1 MPALAAAANHKMTW
15 NSHMGRGLLAVCL
28 LLTWLGARAAGP
40 LDGVFEVRSATT
52 MLQQGVVELSAVV
65 SYPNTS
71 QIRAALMDGVTL
83 TFDLE
88 VTVSSPRRF
97 WFDADIVA
105 LNLRRELSY
114 HVISD
119 RYVVRNADGI
129 EQATYPTLDAV
140 LEDLGR
146 IERLPI
152 VVTPQLRGDGPW
164 NVRLRAG
171 VRRGRM
177 PDALRSLA
185 FWSDAWHRTSEW
197 YVWTLER

>member
-1 MPALAAAANHKMTW
+1 M
-15 NSHMGRGLLAVCL
+15 

-40 LDGVFEVRSATT
+40 LDGEFEVRSATM
-52 MLQQGVVELSAVV
+52 MLRQGVAELSAVI

-88 VTVSSPRRF
+88 VEVSSPRRF
-97 WFDADIVA
+97 WFDASVVA

-129 EQATYPTLDAV
+129 EQATYPSLAAA
-140 LEDLGR
+140 LEDLGN

-152 VVTPQLRGDGPW
+152 AVAPQLRGDGPW
-164 NVRLRAG
+164 RVQLRAG

-177 PDALRSLA
+177 PDALRALA